1 VTRDLIDRVTYDAYD
16 ASDRLNLKWN
26 DVLSAARPVAL
37 ITGITGQ
44 DGIYLSELLLREGYE
59 VHGTTSSTTRLPEPR
74 PQQQLPVSEATQPEI
89 VQHPADLTDG
99 ANLANLLEQVQPR
112 EVYHLAAQSDVRLSF
127 QIPLQTA
134 NTIVLG
140 TLRVLEAI
148 RTYQRRTGQTIRFYQ
163 AASSEIFGLPPQ
175 TPQTETTPFYPR
187 TPYACAKAFAF
198 WQTVNYRE
206 AYGLFAC
213 NGILYNHESPRR
225 GELYV
230 TRKITR
236 AAGRIKVGL
245 QKKLYLGHLDSKR
258 DWGFAGDYVEAMW
271 RMLQI
276 DQPEDFVIATGETHT
291 VREFLEES
299 FGHLNLDWREYVE
312 IDAGYFRPTD
322 VGILCGNAEKA
333 KRLLGW
339 EPKVDFRSLV
349 RMLTDHDHCLAQAEL
364 EHSGMLNVLD
374 PAT

>member
-1 VTRDLIDRVTYDAYD
+1 MSI
-16 ASDRLNLKWN
+16 
-26 DVLSAARPVAL
+26 ARPVAL

-44 DGIYLSELLLREGYE
+44 DGTYLSELLLREGYD
-59 VHGTTSSTTRLPEPR
+59 VHGTISSTTRTPEPR
-74 PQQQLPVSEATQPEI
+74 PQQLQHEADTLKPAVI
-89 VQHPADLTDG
+89 LHSADLTDG
-99 ANLANLLEQVQPR
+99 SNLANLLEQIQPR

-134 NTIVLG
+134 NAIVMG

-148 RTYQRRTGQTIRFYQ
+148 RTCQSRTGKSIRFYQ

-175 TPQTETTPFYPR
+175 TPQSEITPFHPR

-245 QKKLYLGHLDSKR
+245 QKKLYLGHLDSRR

-276 DQPEDFVIATGETHT
+276 DQPEDFVIATGVTHT
-291 VREFLEES
+291 VREFLDAAFS
-299 FGHLNLDWREYVE
+299 HLNLDWHEYVE
-312 IDAGYFRPTD
+312 IDSGYFRPTD
-322 VGILCGNAEKA
+322 VGVLCGNAEKA
-333 KRLLGW
+333 KRLLAW
-339 EPKVDFRSLV
+339 EPRVDFHSLV
-349 RMLTDHDHCLAQAEL
+349 RMLTDHDLKLAQSEIEQA
-364 EHSGMLNVLD
+364 GICNVLD
-374 PAT
+374 PRS